1 MGQSNSRN
9 YNYHQY
15 YNVIKNDKKFDFST
29 INYDEL
35 DPYEVL
41 NVNKK
46 FTWEELK
53 AAYRNTALMTHP
65 DKQGGNKIVFDF
77 VAECFRKLAIEYKY
91 RQQDKQH
98 DELKKNSI
106 DYINDNKNKIHYPSD
121 FLNDSENFNE
131 RFNKTFNMCRMQDE
145 ENDFG
150 YGEFMDQSSKIR
162 EDININKIVDSKFN
176 NKSFNDIFNKYIP
189 VDKQITKYKE
199 PEALQLAKS
208 IQYSEIGGK
217 KPDDYS
223 SSVETSSKNN
233 LVYTDYMK
241 AYSNTRLV
249 DVETMNNHKDFK
261 SIEEYEKYRNSKL
274 KKGLTDKEKKLLEIK
289 KQKEEEEEHKRLERI
304 KLKDLEIQRNHE
316 KANRFLI
323 K

>member
-1 MGQSNSRN
+1 MGQSNSRS

-15 YNVIKNDKKFDFST
+15 YNAIKNDKKFDFSS

-53 AAYRNTALMTHP
+53 SAYRNTALITHP
-65 DKQGGNKIVFDF
+65 DKQGGNKIVFDY

-98 DELKKNSI
+98 DELKKNSM
-106 DYINDNKNKIHYPSD
+106 DYFSDNKNKIQHPSD

-131 RFNKTFNMCRMQDE
+131 RFNKTFNMCRLQDE

-150 YGEFMDQSSKIR
+150 YGELMDQSSKIR
-162 EDININKIVDSKFN
+162 EDINIDKIVDSKFN
-176 NKSFNDIFNKYIP
+176 SKSFNDIFNKYIP

-199 PEALQLAKS
+199 PEALQLAKT
-208 IQYSEIGGK
+208 IQYSEIGGR

-223 SSVETSSKNN
+223 SSVETSTRNN

-249 DVETMNNHKDFK
+249 DAETMNNHKDFK
-261 SIEEYEKYRNSKL
+261 SVEEYEKYRNSKL

>member
-1 MGQSNSRN
+1 MGQSNSRS

-15 YNVIKNDKKFDFST
+15 FNAIKNDKKFDFSS
-29 INYDEL
+29 INYEEL

-41 NVNKK
+41 NINKN

-53 AAYRNTALMTHP
+53 SAYRNTALITHP
-65 DKQGGNKIVFDF
+65 DKQGGNKIVFDY

-98 DELKKNSI
+98 DELKKNSM
-106 DYINDNKNKIHYPSD
+106 DYFTDNKNKMPYSSD

-131 RFNKTFNMCRMQDE
+131 RFNKTFNMCRLQDE

-150 YGEFMDQSSKIR
+150 YGELMDQSSKIR
-162 EDININKIVDSKFN
+162 EDINIDKIVDSKFN
-176 NKSFNDIFNKYIP
+176 SKSFNDIFNKYVP

-199 PEALQLAKS
+199 PEALQLAKT
-208 IQYSEIGGK
+208 IQYSEIGGR

-223 SSVETSSKNN
+223 SSVETSTRNN

-261 SIEEYEKYRNSKL
+261 SVEEYEKYRNSKL

-289 KQKEEEEEHKRLERI
+289 KQKEGEEEHKRLERI